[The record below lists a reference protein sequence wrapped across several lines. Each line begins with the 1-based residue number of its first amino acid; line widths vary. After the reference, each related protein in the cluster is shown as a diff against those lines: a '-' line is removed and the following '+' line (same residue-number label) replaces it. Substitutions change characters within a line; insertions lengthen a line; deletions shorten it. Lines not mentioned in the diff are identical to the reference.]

1 MKEHNKR
8 WRVLAFVAMGLVLAG
23 LLSLSSSAWA
33 TPGQDALRETIL
45 LKDAEVCAPREPD
58 DVVFKFTFANGDG
71 DSENNGDEDWENVE
85 FTDQI
90 DPLLTIDKVTVACQ
104 PAPCPADTSAS
115 GPGVNPVKVTMGAP
129 PNSLPANSIVFITIE
144 CTAQGY
150 GTIGNTGTVEF
161 DDQWFND
168 QTRSAGWR
176 GQVRP
181 CEEFVPEMSS
191 VLLLGGG
198 LVGLAGYAGTRWRA
212 RRR

>member
-1 MKEHNKR
+1 MKEDNKR

-33 TPGQDALRETIL
+33 TPGQDALRQTVL
-45 LKDAEVCAPREPD
+45 AKVAEVCDPLEAK
-58 DVVFKFTFANGDG
+58 DVVFKFTFTNWI
-71 DSENNGDEDWENVE
+71 ETWENVE

-90 DPLLTIDKVTVACQ
+90 DPILTIDKVTVACQ
-104 PAPCPADTSAS
+104 PAPCPADTWAS

-144 CTAQGY
+144 CT
-150 GTIGNTGTVEF
+150 E
-161 DDQWFND
+161 
-168 QTRSAGWR
+168 TRSAGWR
-176 GQVRP
+176 GEVRP
-181 CEEFVPEMSS
+181 CEEFVPETSS

-198 LVGLAGYAGTRWRA
+198 LIGLAGYAGMRWRA

>member
-8 WRVLAFVAMGLVLAG
+8 WRVLALVAMGLVVAG

-33 TPGQDALRETIL
+33 TPGQDALRQTVVA
-45 LKDAEVCAPREPD
+45 KVAEVCSPLEPD
-58 DVVFKFTFANGDG
+58 HVVFTFTFNSWGQV
-71 DSENNGDEDWENVE
+71 WTNVV

-90 DPLLTIDKVTVACQ
+90 NPILAIDNVTVQCQ
-104 PAPCPADTSAS
+104 PAPCPAGTWDS
-115 GPGVNPVKVTMGAP
+115 GPGVNPVTVTMPAP
-129 PNSLPANSIVFITIE
+129 LPADTIVTIRVE

-150 GTIGNTGTVEF
+150 GTIGNIGTVQF
-161 DDQWFND
+161 VDGSGPVTLSAQW
-168 QTRSAGWR
+168 T

>member
-33 TPGQDALRETIL
+33 TPGQDALRQTVIG
-45 LKDAEVCAPREPD
+45 KVAEVCDPREAD
-58 DVVFKFTFANGDG
+58 DVVFKFTFTNGA
-71 DSENNGDEDWENVE
+71 ETWENVE

-90 DPLLTIDKVTVACQ
+90 NPILTIDKVTVACQ
-104 PAPCPADTSAS
+104 PAPCPADTWAS

-181 CEEFVPEMSS
+181 CEEFVPETSS

-198 LVGLAGYAGTRWRA
+198 LVGLAGYAGARWRA

>member
-33 TPGQDALRETIL
+33 TPGQDSLRQTVIA
-45 LKDAEVCAPREPD
+45 KVAEVCDPREAD
-58 DVVFKFTFANGDG
+58 DVVFKFTFTNGA
-71 DSENNGDEDWENVE
+71 ETWENVE

-90 DPLLTIDKVTVACQ
+90 DPILTVDKVTVACQ
-104 PAPCPADTSAS
+104 PAPCPADTWAS

-161 DDQWFND
+161 DDQWIND
-168 QTRSAGWR
+168 QTESTGWT

>member
-33 TPGQDALRETIL
+33 TPGQDSLRQTVIA
-45 LKDAEVCAPREPD
+45 KVAEVCDPREAD
-58 DVVFKFTFANGDG
+58 DVVFKFTFTNGA
-71 DSENNGDEDWENVE
+71 ETWENVE

-90 DPLLTIDKVTVACQ
+90 DPILTVDKVTVACQ
-104 PAPCPADTSAS
+104 PAPCPADTWAS

>member
-1 MKEHNKR
+1 MEEDNKR
-8 WRVLAFVAMGLVLAG
+8 WRVLALVAMGLVLAG

-33 TPGQDALRETIL
+33 TPGQDALRQTVVT
-45 LKDAEVCAPREPD
+45 KVAEVCSPLEPD
-58 DVVFKFTFANGDG
+58 HVVFTFTFNSWGQV
-71 DSENNGDEDWENVE
+71 WTNVV

-90 DPLLTIDKVTVACQ
+90 NPLLTIDNVTVQCSK
-104 PAPCPADTSAS
+104 PCPGGTQS
-115 GPGVNPVKVTMGAP
+115 GPGVNPVTVTR
-129 PNSLPANSIVFITIE
+129 PALASDTIVTIRIE

-150 GTIGNTGTVEF
+150 GTIGNIGTVQF
-161 DDQWFND
+161 VDGSGPV
-168 QTRSAGWR
+168 TLSARWT